1 MENPNSFD
9 FEVAASDAGE
19 RLDKLV
25 LAALSDLTRAQVQT
39 FIKAGRVTVDGRPIK
54 AGVKLRGGEQIR
66 VDLPGDKAEEDAA
79 AIAPEALDLKILY
92 EDDDL
97 VVLEKPAGL
106 TVHPGVGN
114 ASGTLAN
121 ALLARYPE
129 LTEMQSAPEAEG
141 RMGIVHRLDK
151 ETSGLMVAA
160 RNLETLRAL
169 MNQFRERS
177 VEKQYIALLERRPKT
192 ERGVIDAPIARDPRQ
207 RKRMAVVQGG
217 RPAVTDFEIIADNFL
232 EDRALVRLTLH
243 TGRTHQIRVHMAF
256 INCPVV
262 GDRVYGFRKQR
273 LSLKR
278 QFLHAALLAFT
289 HPRSEERLK
298 FESPLP
304 PSLQNILD
312 KLRR

>member
-1 MENPNSFD
+1 MENPNSFE

-39 FIKAGRVTVDGRPIK
+39 LIKEGLVTVDGRPIK

-66 VDLPGDKAEEDAA
+66 IALLSDETTEEAD
-79 AIAPEALDLKILY
+79 AIAPEAIDLKILY

-114 ASGTLAN
+114 EQGTLAN

-129 LTEMQSAPEAEG
+129 LAEMQSAPEAEG

-151 ETSGLMVAA
+151 DTSGLMVAA

-217 RPAVTDFEIIADNFL
+217 RPAVTDFEIIDDNFL

-256 INCPVV
+256 IGCPVV